1 MCIQA
6 LGDIR
11 STDLDNENAKKRY
24 TIFKSHY
31 GTLLRLK
38 SFFPFHLI
46 DAVGTLDDTRR
57 QISRELRYQSSTDLE
72 AVTYDAIRHLP
83 MAKELSRI
91 SRQQLTARLDT
102 YALSHSE
109 LFHKVIEIID
119 RGVLPILKR
128 SGMAGEAQYLSQ
140 SSLFSKN
147 PMAID
152 ILIDILSDRGYHV
165 TYMPQTT
172 RLPIRVD
179 LASGEISYQQHLTHA
194 FKIKFSVSSVRDL
207 GDGDLSHPVKGIF
220 PTGTGRESEIAI
232 SFMPKGTDHQDKYKG
247 KSAREALVV
256 ECLTRDFDNQQEEL
270 EEDMTIDR
278 EQKGSDS
285 TIASADSIT
294 EMCAF
299 SSAEEDRQNSKKEL

>member
-1 MCIQA
+1 M
-6 LGDIR
+6 DE
-11 STDLDNENAKKRY
+11 ENAKKRY
-24 TIFKSHY
+24 TIFKAHY

-57 QISRELRYQSSTDLE
+57 QISTELRYQSSTDLE

-128 SGMAGEAQYLSQ
+128 SGMAGEAQYMSQ
-140 SSLFSKN
+140 NALFTKN
-147 PMAID
+147 PIAID
-152 ILIDILSDRGYHV
+152 ILTDILSDRGYHV
-165 TYMPQTT
+165 TYTPQTT
-172 RLPIRVD
+172 KLPVRVD
-179 LASGEISYQQHLTHA
+179 LASGEISYQQQLTHA
-194 FKIKFSVSSVRDL
+194 FKIKFAVSSVRDL
-207 GDGDLSHPVKGIF
+207 GDGGLSHPTGGIF

-247 KSAREALVV
+247 KSAREALVA
-256 ECLTRDFDNQQEEL
+256 ECLTRDFDNHQEEL
-270 EEDMTIDR
+270 EEDMTIDC
-278 EQKGSDS
+278 EQRSGGSTVAS
-285 TIASADSIT
+285 TDT
-294 EMCAF
+294 MMEMRAC
-299 SSAEEDRQNSKKEL
+299 SSAEEDLQKSRKEL